1 MQQSAQPNMQ
11 QAVLWNDGSGK
22 AWVDLQPVLDEVLA
36 PFERSLV
43 DAGYP
48 GEGGSVLDIGCGAGA
63 TTLAMARR
71 VGSSGHCVGLDISAP
86 LVALAR
92 TRARAEGAA
101 NVEFVAGDAQT
112 YAFEAGR
119 FDTVV
124 SRFGVMFFD
133 DPVTAFANIRQAVKL
148 GGKLVFFAWRSPAE
162 NDFMTAAA
170 RAAAPFLPP
179 APPPDPNAPGQFA
192 FADSAKTARI
202 LEASGWSSVDVEKA
216 DIPCQISDAD
226 LMTYVTR
233 LGPVGAALREVDPAT
248 AEKIV
253 AVLPQAFAQ
262 YRKDG
267 AVRFNAACWLV
278 KVLA

>member
-1 MQQSAQPNMQ
+1 MQQSVKPNIQ
-11 QAVLWNDGSGK
+11 QAALWNDGSGK

-36 PFERSLV
+36 PFERLVV

-48 GEGGSVLDIGCGAGA
+48 GEGGHVLDVGCGAGA

-71 VGSSGHCVGLDISAP
+71 VGNSGGCVGLDISEP
-86 LVALAR
+86 LVALA
-92 TRARAEGAA
+92 TSRARAERTA
-101 NVEFVAGDAQT
+101 NAEFIAGDAQT
-112 YAFEAGR
+112 YAFEPGR
-119 FDTVV
+119 FDAVV

-133 DPVTAFANIRQAVKL
+133 DPVAAFVNIRRAARPGARLAFV
-148 GGKLVFFAWRSPAE
+148 AWRSPAE

-192 FADSAKTARI
+192 FADGAKVGRI
-202 LEASGWSSVDVEKA
+202 LEASGWSSIEIERTDL
-216 DIPCQISDAD
+216 PCETSEDN

-233 LGPVGAALREVDPAT
+233 LGPVGAALREVDRAT
-248 AEKIV
+248 AEKIM
-253 AVLPQAFAQ
+253 ASLPSAFAGF
-262 YRKDG
+262 RKDG

-278 KVLA
+278 KAIA

>member
-1 MQQSAQPNMQ
+1 MPQSTQPNTQQSA
-11 QAVLWNDGSGK
+11 LWNDGSGK
-22 AWVDLQPVLDEVLA
+22 AWVDLQPILDEVLA
-36 PFERSLV
+36 PFERLLV

-48 GEGGSVLDIGCGAGA
+48 GEGGSILDIGCGAGA

-71 VGSSGHCVGLDISAP
+71 IGASGGCLGLDISEP

-92 TRARAEGAA
+92 KRASAEGMG

-112 YAFEAGR
+112 YAFPPGR
-119 FDTVV
+119 FDAVV

-133 DPVTAFANIRQAVKL
+133 DPVAAFANIRRAVKP
-148 GGKLVFFAWRSPAE
+148 GGRLAFFAWRSPAE
-162 NDFMTAAA
+162 NDFMTTAS

-192 FADSAKTARI
+192 FADGDKVRRI
-202 LEASGWSSVDVEKA
+202 LGKSGWSSVDVVKA
-216 DIPCQISDAD
+216 DVECRISDDD

-278 KVLA
+278 KALA

>member
-1 MQQSAQPNMQ
+1 MEQSSQPNLQ
-11 QAVLWNDGSGK
+11 QAALWNDGSGK

-36 PFERSLV
+36 PFERLVV

-48 GEGGSVLDIGCGAGA
+48 GEGGTVLDIGCGAGA

-71 VGSSGHCVGLDISAP
+71 VGESGRCVGVDISEP
-86 LVALAR
+86 LVALA
-92 TRARAEGAA
+92 TARAQAEGMA
-101 NVEFVAGDAQT
+101 NAEFVAADAQT

-119 FDTVV
+119 FDAVV

-133 DPVTAFANIRQAVKL
+133 DPVAAFSNIRRAARP
-148 GGKLVFFAWRSPAE
+148 GGRLAFVAWRSPAE

-192 FADSAKTARI
+192 FADGARVAGI
-202 LEASGWSSVDVEKA
+202 LEASGWSSIEVQRA
-216 DIPCQISDAD
+216 DIPCETSEDN
-226 LMTYVTR
+226 LMAYVTR
-233 LGPVGAALREVDPAT
+233 LGPVGAALREVDRAT
-248 AEKIV
+248 AEKIM
-253 AVLPQAFAQ
+253 ASLPPAFERF
-262 YRKDG
+262 RKDG

-278 KVLA
+278 QALA